1 MALCRL
7 LGCCISLPGS
17 PGAEKW
23 IDLALHRYN
32 GVSDS
37 DLLTLYVPL
46 LHLGVKIYKQ
56 HDMDTKKLEE
66 YLKSLTDRGISVTNA
81 PSFIDALNVLEKN
94 AMSLNI

>member
-17 PGAEKW
+17 PDAEKW
-23 IDLALHRYN
+23 IDLALHRYK

-46 LHLGVKIYKQ
+46 LHLGVKLYKQ
-56 HDMDTKKLEE
+56 HGTDTKKLKES
-66 YLKSLTDRGISVTNA
+66 LKSLTDRGICVTNA
-81 PSFIDALNVLEKN
+81 PSLIDALTILEET
-94 AMSLNI
+94 